1 MWTQERIPAP
11 LTVDLYASAPLWNI
25 KLLHL
30 TKPDVSEGSQR
41 ELKMVRK
48 ISCCLLQLPGTKGI
62 SCFCIFVVGENM
74 HDYICHNLGTGSKG
88 GLLATDLVS
97 NGMVSIAWWT
107 NPLATG
113 LSVERRQDKEK
124 QSQVCESVE
133 EQTQDRSPADK
144 KRHCPGPLLALW
156 PCLTVRGLLRVSTR
170 TFNVC
175 VCVCVRTCVHFLKGR
190 IHALA
195 LLSEAY
201 LWVLCFG
208 GCFFLRAPPRQ
219 LIQQAFKRRNWFS
232 LHPYM
237 ESPPQ
242 DSSEIMRNDTPDVLI
257 RDMWRVWE
265 VLQREK
271 MWMDVTWL
279 QQHVGCKLNKDVRSV
294 RPSLRACVWERSWK
308 PTSLL
313 HAGIYILSAPDTS
326 AP

>member
-1 MWTQERIPAP
+1 
-11 LTVDLYASAPLWNI
+11 
-25 KLLHL
+25 
-30 TKPDVSEGSQR
+30 
-41 ELKMVRK
+41 
-48 ISCCLLQLPGTKGI
+48 
-62 SCFCIFVVGENM
+62 M

-144 KRHCPGPLLALW
+144 KRDCPGPLLALW

-175 VCVCVRTCVHFLKGR
+175 VCVCAHLCTFSKG
-190 IHALA
+190 
-195 LLSEAY
+195 AY
-201 LWVLCFG
+201 TCFG
-208 GCFFLRAPPRQ
+208 SAVRSVFVGSVFWRVFFLRAPPRQ
-219 LIQQAFKRRNWFS
+219 LIQQAFKRRSWFS